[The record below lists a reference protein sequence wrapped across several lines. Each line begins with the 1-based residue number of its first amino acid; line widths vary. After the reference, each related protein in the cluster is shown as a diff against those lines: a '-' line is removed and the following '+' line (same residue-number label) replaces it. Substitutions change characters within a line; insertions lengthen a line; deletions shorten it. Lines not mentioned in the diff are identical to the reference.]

1 VSVALNNITT
11 ADGYTDGNLLF
22 APGSQRIT
30 MHVRN
35 AAVYYQLGIGLG
47 GVLWRDEV
55 FLPPGTLSG
64 ARNFDVVR
72 VRSAVAGAPA
82 QVTIDAGPEEDG

>member
-11 ADGYTDGNLLF
+11 ADGYTSANTLY
-22 APGSQRIT
+22 APGSARIT

-35 AAVYYQLGIGLG
+35 AAVYYQLGDGLG

-64 ARNFDVVR
+64 ARIFDVVR
-72 VRSAVAGAPA
+72 VRSAVAGTPA